1 MASHDAHPARYRLSA
16 TLAGHAAD
24 VRALASTPRATHNGG
39 ATTRFLHSYNAS
51 VPVLFS
57 ASRDGS
63 ARSWITRAS
72 DGDAASGARWT
83 DGQLFGGQETATGH
97 EGFVNA
103 VEWTSQTGEDA
114 LGGYLLTGG
123 QDKLIHAWPLP
134 SPSTLS
140 SLDSSSAPSNSPSHT
155 LIGHEANVCA
165 LHVSKDGKRI
175 VSGSWDKTAKVWK
188 DWQLA
193 YTLKGHEQSVWAVLA
208 LESNGSAEEEDL
220 VLTGAADNLIR
231 LFQRDKLV
239 KTFKGHTQAVRA
251 LAKLDKSAGGGEGEG
266 WFASGSNDGTIRLW
280 SLVTGDCVHT
290 LSGHDSFV
298 YSLATIPDSLGGGL
312 VSGGEDRTVRIWRA
326 QDGECTQTIV
336 VPAVSVWCVNVLANG
351 DVAAGASDGNVRV
364 YTRSKER
371 IASEADLAEYEEQ
384 VSKTALNSSQIGDL
398 KKSDLPG
405 PEALDEPGNKEGQV
419 KMVKTVGGTVEAYQW
434 SAGSR
439 SWQKI
444 GEVTDAVGSSRKQ
457 LYQGREYDYVFDI
470 DLGGGTPMLKLPY
483 NTSQNPYAA
492 AQTFLNAN
500 ELPMGYIDQIAAF
513 IEQNT
518 GGVKLGGSGNVDPF
532 TGASSYR
539 STTGGGGAGAGGGG
553 GGGGVDPFTGGSSY
567 RSAGA
572 GASSSTFSGDPYTG
586 GGASSASRSGGVL
599 PHTSFLSFTQANL
612 PALRSKLAQLS
623 DQFAASPSTSSLALT
638 ADDLSSLDRLIAYLL
653 VALSSPSS
661 PPPSDSDTAVVD
673 KLLTSWPAESRFPA
687 LDLARLL
694 ALSAPTAGSF
704 PVVLAT
710 ATSATES
717 DINAMLALRALANVF
732 VPFVGKATMQSEAR
746 DVLASLKKRGS
757 KAALNKNGKVA
768 FATVLLNFSVLAAQ
782 KQLDAKAAEDLA
794 ELAVELMN
802 DSDSET
808 VYRSMMA
815 LGNLLVSFETAAA
828 LSASATQRYKAAARD
843 AAQRLPEGRIKSLSR
858 EMA

>member
-1 MASHDAHPARYRLSA
+1 MSSDDARYRLSA
-16 TLAGHAAD
+16 TLAAHAAD

-39 ATTRFLHSYNAS
+39 ATTRMLHSYNAS

-63 ARSWITRAS
+63 ARSWITRP
-72 DGDAASGARWT
+72 GDAAAGPGWSE
-83 DGQLFGGQETATGH
+83 GQLFGGQETATGH

-103 VEWTSQTGEDA
+103 VEWTPQTAEEA

-123 QDKLIHAWPLP
+123 QDQLIHAWPLP

-140 SLDSSSAPSNSPSHT
+140 SLDPSSAPPNSPSHT

-208 LESNGSAEEEDL
+208 LESDGSADQEDL

-280 SLVTGDCVHT
+280 SLSTGDCVHT

-326 QDGECTQTIV
+326 EDGECIQTIV

-351 DVAAGASDGNVRV
+351 DISAGASDGNVRV

-371 IASEADLAEYEEQ
+371 VASEVDLAEYEEQ

-398 KKSDLPG
+398 KKSDLPR
-405 PEALDEPGNKEGQV
+405 PEALDEPGTKEGQV
-419 KMVKTVGGTVEAYQW
+419 KMVRTVGGTVEAYQW

-470 DLGGGTPMLKLPY
+470 DLGGGAPMLKLPY
-483 NTSQNPYAA
+483 NTAQNPYAA
-492 AQTFLNAN
+492 AQDFLNAN

-532 TGASSYR
+532 TGTSSYR
-539 STTGGGGAGAGGGG
+539 STTGGAGAGAGA
-553 GGGGVDPFTGGSSY
+553 GGGVDPFTGGSSY

-572 GASSSTFSGDPYTG
+572 GASAGGFSGDPYTG
-586 GGASSASRSGGVL
+586 GGASSAPRSSGVL

-623 DQFAASPSTSSLALT
+623 DQFAASPSSSSLALP
-638 ADDLSSLDRLIAYLL
+638 ADDLASLDRLIAYLL
-653 VALSSPSS
+653 VALSSPST
-661 PPPSDSDTAVVD
+661 PPPSESDTAVVD
-673 KLLTSWPAESRFPA
+673 KLLASWPAESRFPA

-710 ATSATES
+710 ATSPTES
-717 DINAMLALRALANVF
+717 DVNAMLALRALANVF

-746 DVLASLKKRGS
+746 DVLASLKKRGA

-802 DSDSET
+802 ETDSET

-828 LSASATQRYKAAARD
+828 LSAAATQRYKAAARD
-843 AAQRLPEGRIKSLSR
+843 AAQRVPEGRIKSLAR
-858 EMA
+858 ELA

>member
-1 MASHDAHPARYRLSA
+1 MNSDGAQQAPFRLSS

-24 VRALASTPRATHNGG
+24 VRALASTPRATHLGG
-39 ATTRFLHSYNAS
+39 ATTRSAHSYNAGC
-51 VPVLFS
+51 PLLFS

-63 ARSWITRAS
+63 ARSWVARAT
-72 DGDAASGARWT
+72 DDGARGSGGGWT
-83 DGQLFGGQETATGH
+83 EGTVYGGAEGSTGH

-103 VEWTSQTGEDA
+103 VEWTPRTGDGAE
-114 LGGYLLTGG
+114 GGYLLTGG

-140 SLDSSSAPSNSPSHT
+140 SADASSATAPSPSHT
-155 LIGHEANVCA
+155 LIGHDANVCA

-188 DWQLA
+188 DWQVA
-193 YTLKGHEQSVWAVLA
+193 YTLEGHEQSVWAVLA
-208 LESNGSAEEEDL
+208 LEGDGTPEKEDL
-220 VLTGAADNLIR
+220 ALTGAADNHIR
-231 LFQRDKLV
+231 LFQRDKLIR
-239 KTFKGHTQAVRA
+239 TFKGHTQAVRA
-251 LAKLDKSAGGGEGEG
+251 LAKLEKSAGGGEGEN

-280 SLVTGDCVHT
+280 SLLTGECVHT

-298 YSLATIPDSLGGGL
+298 YSLATIPDARGGGL
-312 VSGGEDRTVRIWRA
+312 VSGGEDRTVRVWRA
-326 QDGECTQTIV
+326 EDGECTQTIV

-351 DVAAGASDGNVRV
+351 DIAAGASDGNVRV
-364 YTRSKER
+364 YTRSEER
-371 IASEADLAEYEEQ
+371 VASEADLAEYEEQ

-405 PEALDEPGNKEGQV
+405 PEALDQPGNKEGQV

-434 SAGSR
+434 SASSR

-470 DLGGGTPMLKLPY
+470 DLGGGAPMLKLPY
-483 NTSQNPYAA
+483 DASQNPYAA
-492 AQTFLNAN
+492 AQAFLLAN
-500 ELPMGYIDQIAAF
+500 ELPMGYIDQIASF

-518 GGVKLGGSGNVDPF
+518 GGVKLGGSGNLDPY

-539 STTGGGGAGAGGGG
+539 STAGGAAGSSGD
-553 GGGGVDPFTGGSSY
+553 VDPYTGGSSY

-572 GASSSTFSGDPYTG
+572 GPAPSAGGFSDDPYTG
-586 GGASSASRSGGVL
+586 GGRSSAPSASRVGGVL

-623 DQFAASPSTSSLALT
+623 EQFAASPSTSSLALT
-638 ADDLSSLDRLIAYLL
+638 ADDLSALDRLIAYLL
-653 VALSSPSS
+653 VALSSPST
-661 PPPSDSDTAVVD
+661 PPPSDADTAVVD

-710 ATSATES
+710 ATSASES
-717 DINAMLALRALANVF
+717 ETNAMLALRALANVF

-746 DVLASLKKRGS
+746 DVLSSLRKRGA

-782 KQLDAKAAEDLA
+782 KQLDSKAAEDLA
-794 ELAVELMN
+794 ELAVELMGE
-802 DSDSET
+802 SDGET
-808 VYRSMMA
+808 VYRAMMA
-815 LGNLLVSFETAAA
+815 LGNLLVSFDTAAA
-828 LSASATQRYKAAARD
+828 LSEVATQRYKAAARD
-843 AAQRLPEGRIKSLSR
+843 AAQRVQEGRIKALAA

>member
-1 MASHDAHPARYRLSA
+1 MDAHGPQNTRFRLSA

-24 VRALASTPRATHNGG
+24 VRALASTPRATHLSG
-39 ATTRFLHSYNAS
+39 ATTRSVHSYNAGR
-51 VPVLFS
+51 PILFS

-63 ARSWITRAS
+63 ARSWFSRPTDTAS
-72 DGDAASGARWT
+72 RGTGPAWTEGTVYGAAQGSS
-83 DGQLFGGQETATGH
+83 GH

-103 VEWTSQTGEDA
+103 VEWSPQTGEDA
-114 LGGYLLTGG
+114 EGGYLLTGG

-140 SLDSSSAPSNSPSHT
+140 SADSSPAALAPSPSHT

-175 VSGSWDKTAKVWK
+175 ISGSWDKTAKVWK

-193 YTLKGHEQSVWAVLA
+193 YTLEGHEQSVWAVLA
-208 LESNGSAEEEDL
+208 LDGDGTQENEDL
-220 VLTGAADNLIR
+220 VLTGAADNFIR
-231 LFQRDKLV
+231 LFQRDKLIR
-239 KTFKGHTQAVRA
+239 TFKGHTQAVRA
-251 LAKLDKSAGGGEGEG
+251 LAKLEKSAGGGEGEN

-280 SLVTGDCVHT
+280 SLLTGECVHT

-298 YSLATIPDSLGGGL
+298 YSVATIPDSLGGGL
-312 VSGGEDRTVRIWRA
+312 VSGGEDRTVRVWRA
-326 QDGECTQTIV
+326 ENGECSQTIV

-351 DVAAGASDGNVRV
+351 DIAAGASDGNVRV
-364 YTRSKER
+364 YTRSDER
-371 IASEADLAEYEEQ
+371 IASEAELAEYEEQ

-405 PEALDEPGNKEGQV
+405 PEALDQPGNKEGQV
-419 KMVKTVGGTVEAYQW
+419 KMVRTVGGTVEAYQW
-434 SAGSR
+434 SADSR

-470 DLGGGTPMLKLPY
+470 DLGGGAPMLKLPY
-483 NTSQNPYAA
+483 NASQNPYAA
-492 AQTFLNAN
+492 AQDFLHAN
-500 ELPMGYIDQIAAF
+500 ELPLGYIDQIANF

-518 GGVKLGGSGNVDPF
+518 GGVKLGGSGNLDPY

-539 STTGGGGAGAGGGG
+539 STAGGAPG
-553 GGGGVDPFTGGSSY
+553 P
-567 RSAGA
+567 SAGA
-572 GASSSTFSGDPYTG
+572 DPYTGGFSGDPYTG
-586 GGASSASRSGGVL
+586 GGRSSAPSAPRGGGVL

-623 DQFAASPSTSSLALT
+623 EQFAASPSTSYLALS
-638 ADDLSSLDRLIAYLL
+638 ADDFSALDRLIAYLL
-653 VALSSPSS
+653 VALSSPST
-661 PPPSDSDTAVVD
+661 PPPTDADTAVVD
-673 KLLTSWPAESRFPA
+673 KLLTSWPPESRFPA

-710 ATSATES
+710 ATSASES
-717 DINAMLALRALANVF
+717 ETNAMLALRALANVF

-746 DVLASLKKRGS
+746 DVLVSLRKRGV
-757 KAALNKNGKVA
+757 KAALNKNAKVA

-782 KQLDAKAAEDLA
+782 KQLDGKAAEDLA
-794 ELAVELMN
+794 ELAVELMGEL
-802 DSDSET
+802 DGET
-808 VYRSMMA
+808 VYRAMMA
-815 LGNLLVSFETAAA
+815 LGNLLVSFDTAAA
-828 LSASATQRYKAAARD
+828 LSETATQRYKAAARD
-843 AAQRLPEGRIKSLSR
+843 AAQRVQEGRIKALAR